1 MCEICSKLT
10 IKTPEDV
17 NTCTSLFFNKV
28 AGLFSHFSGVSIVN
42 FEQVN
47 TDLQLREKRLNRDF
61 SFELKLRTNISYDTL
76 TEPSKMKLLYE
87 NYLGHKAAIF
97 AKHHVV
103 YISY

>member
-1 MCEICSKLT
+1 MWNLFKVNNKDTRTTSTPVPVFFLIKLQ
-10 IKTPEDV
+10 
-17 NTCTSLFFNKV
+17 
-28 AGLFSHFSGVSIVN
+28 AYSHIFPVVSIVN